1 MWIPL
6 GASWLAAS
14 EFTALINSNL
24 FPDSLNQ
31 TRDVKVFSFLKCKGL
46 NEIAKRACVSPV

>member
-1 MWIPL
+1 MWIPP

-31 TRDVKVFSFLKCKGL
+31 TRDVKAFSFLIFNGL
-46 NEIAKRACVSPV
+46 NEIATRACVSPL